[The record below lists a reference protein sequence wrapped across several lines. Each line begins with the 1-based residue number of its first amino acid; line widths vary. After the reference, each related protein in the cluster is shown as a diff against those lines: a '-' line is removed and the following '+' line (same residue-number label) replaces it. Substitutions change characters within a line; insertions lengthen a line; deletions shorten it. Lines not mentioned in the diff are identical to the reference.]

1 MGKKFSQKWLLTIL
15 LKKASKGF
23 LLYSG
28 TNTSIRIPFIQ
39 ATQKLA
45 VNYGVKFRLGDAYND

>member
-1 MGKKFSQKWLLTIL
+1 MGKKSFQKWLLTIL
-15 LKKASKGF
+15 LKKPFKGF

-28 TNTSIRIPFIQ
+28 TNVSIRIPFIQ
-39 ATQKLA
+39 ATQNLA